1 MLNEGADPNLKGTN
15 GMTPVHVAA
24 YVSGSRQIMN
34 ELLSK
39 GGDLTIRDDNGNTP
53 LHLMIQYNRS
63 IEDFKWILELGSD
76 CKIENN
82 DGRTVADLIERKI
95 EHNPDRWEPYWDLAK
110 ITL

>member
-1 MLNEGADPNLKGTN
+1 
-15 GMTPVHVAA
+15 MTPVHVAA

-63 IEDFKWILELGSD
+63 IGDFKWILELGSD

-95 EHNPDRWEPYWDLAK
+95 EHNPDRWEPYWDLVK